1 MSWSNASL
9 KLPISIQNISDFAIQ
24 NFTYLAIEVGSK
36 GIALEGQ

>member
-9 KLPISIQNISDFAIQ
+9 KLPISIQNISDFVIQ
-24 NFTYLAIEVGSK
+24 NFTCLAIEVGSK